1 MNTIMKNIR
10 QIFKGNEELMK
21 LQPVEELIEYTQELE
36 GNVFE
41 VNLEDDKED
50 IFKSMIQDILTSCN
64 ELDENK
70 ILVERYP
77 ELYKKM
83 DAEILVDNLKNYIL
97 EMNRMHKLRL

>member
-50 IFKSMIQDILTSCN
+50 ILKSMIQDILTSCN

-97 EMNRMHKLRL
+97 EMNRIHKLRL

>member
-1 MNTIMKNIR
+1 MKNIR

-50 IFKSMIQDILTSCN
+50 ILKSMIQDILTSCN

-97 EMNRMHKLRL
+97 EMNRLHKLRL

>member
-70 ILVERYP
+70 LLVERYP

-97 EMNRMHKLRL
+97 EMNRINKLRL

>member
-1 MNTIMKNIR
+1 MKNIR

-41 VNLEDDKED
+41 ANLEDDKED

-97 EMNRMHKLRL
+97 EMNRIHKLRL

>member
-83 DAEILVDNLKNYIL
+83 DAEILVDNLKKYIL
-97 EMNRMHKLRL
+97 EMNRIHKLRL

>member
-1 MNTIMKNIR
+1 MDTIMKNIR

-97 EMNRMHKLRL
+97 EMNRIHKLRL

>member
-97 EMNRMHKLRL
+97 EMNRLHKLRL

>member
-21 LQPVEELIEYTQELE
+21 LQPVEELIEYTKELE

-50 IFKSMIQDILTSCN
+50 ILKSMIQDILTSCN

-97 EMNRMHKLRL
+97 EMNRLHKLRL

>member
-83 DAEILVDNLKNYIL
+83 DTEILVDNLKNYIL
-97 EMNRMHKLRL
+97 EMNRLHKLRL

>member
-83 DAEILVDNLKNYIL
+83 DAEILVENLKNYIL
-97 EMNRMHKLRL
+97 EMNRTHKLRL

>member
-97 EMNRMHKLRL
+97 EMNRIHKLRL

>member
-1 MNTIMKNIR
+1 MKNIR

-97 EMNRMHKLRL
+97 EMNRIHKLRL

>member
-50 IFKSMIQDILTSCN
+50 ILKSMIQDILTSCN

-97 EMNRMHKLRL
+97 EMNRLHKLRL

>member
-1 MNTIMKNIR
+1 MKNIR

-50 IFKSMIQDILTSCN
+50 ILKSMIQDILTSCN

-97 EMNRMHKLRL
+97 EMNRIHKLRL